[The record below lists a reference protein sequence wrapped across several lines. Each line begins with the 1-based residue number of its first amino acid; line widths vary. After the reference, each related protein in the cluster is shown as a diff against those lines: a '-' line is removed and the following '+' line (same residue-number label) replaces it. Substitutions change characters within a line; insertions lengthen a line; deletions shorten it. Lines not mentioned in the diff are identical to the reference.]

1 MVDNFRLYA
10 DTTGLQEEGQK
21 LTFLLGDLTSWQ
33 QDFFDPRKPEQMLAQ
48 FVAFDVPIIVITDRR
63 FGGAGQRG
71 LMPPDLRRIER
82 TPSGGGEPGPGFL
95 SCAHVRQTYQRRVSG
110 DIGPIAQHG
119 IDNRSGDGGAVV
131 NSAGS
136 KRSTPTI
143 IFGGPS
149 LALSLL

>member
-71 LMPPDLRRIER
+71 LMPPDLRRMR
-82 TPSGGGEPGPGFL
+82 EPRAG
-95 SCAHVRQTYQRRVSG
+95 
-110 DIGPIAQHG
+110 
-119 IDNRSGDGGAVV
+119 
-131 NSAGS
+131 AGS
-136 KRSTPTI
+136 
-143 IFGGPS
+143 
-149 LALSLL
+149 LARGS